1 MNYQYQLTIEGVYAT
16 MYLAANGDAG
26 HGIEALN
33 VTEDQWELVAGATPW
48 AGIQTESVRS
58 TLDKIMFATLATAGY
73 DRFEI
78 FAEYIAGIIALVVHP
93 VNMKRACHLYAG
105 KVVPLAQIIRP
116 ESGNQDAER
125 VSRERL
131 FGLVVAVHT
140 DTEQVNL
147 YKATFEK
154 QSLRKVHMALSQ
166 SAEEVSGRGVGA
178 A

>member
-1 MNYQYQLTIEGVYAT
+1 MNYQYQLTVEAVFAT
-16 MYLAANGDAG
+16 MYLAAKGDAG
-26 HGIEALN
+26 TGMESLN
-33 VTEDQWELVAGATPW
+33 VTEDQWELVSGATPW
-48 AGIQTESVRS
+48 AGIHVESVRT
-58 TLDKIMFATLATAGY
+58 TLDKIMFATLSTAGY

-78 FAEYIAGIIALVVHP
+78 FAEYIAGVIALVVHP

-116 ESGNQDAER
+116 ETGNQDMER

-131 FGLVVAVHT
+131 FGLVCAVHT

-154 QSLRKVHMALSQ
+154 QSLRKVHMARTQ
-166 SAEEVSGRGVGA
+166 STEEIIRTGVGA